1 MDMTTK
7 EIMDIALNLADLF
20 EMPSD
25 TTISVSGDNIKKVLI
40 GIDMDTPEIMLGKQL
55 GFDLVVSHHPKADG
69 AVIDFHNVMDIQ
81 VDKMVEFGVPINKAQ
96 KVLQKKKTT
105 VSIGNHV
112 SNYDRASSAAKLL
125 QMPFMNIHM
134 PADLIG
140 ERFTQ
145 KYLDEKLSGQ
155 PKATL
160 QEVVDVLNT
169 LEIYSSAKASPV
181 IRCGASS
188 DYAGK
193 IAVLFAGGTNGGA
206 DVYKAYFDAGVG
218 TIVAMHAP
226 EDVIKAV
233 KEQNIGNIIVAGHM
247 PSDSIG
253 LNAIIDAWT
262 ENGLEVTKMSG
273 IL

>member
-1 MDMTTK
+1 MNTT
-7 EIMDIALNLADLF
+7 EILRLALDLAGLS
-20 EMPSD
+20 EAPAD
-25 TTISVSGDNIKKVLI
+25 TTISNHGENIRRILMGV
-40 GIDMDTPEIMLGKQL
+40 DMDTPEIMLGKQL
-55 GFDLVVSHHPKADG
+55 GYDLVISHHPKAD
-69 AVIDFHNVMDIQ
+69 ASVVDFHKVMDIQ
-81 VDKMVEFGVPINKAQ
+81 IDKMVASGVPINKAQ
-96 KVLQKKKTT
+96 KMLKKK
-105 VSIGNHV
+105 VNSVDIGSHV

-125 QMPFMNIHM
+125 DMPYMNIHL

-145 KYLDEKLSGQ
+145 SFLNEALEGK

-160 QEVVDVLNT
+160 NDLVDALLT
-169 LEIYSSAKASPV
+169 LDVYKKSYAKPV
-181 IRCGASS
+181 IRCGSGG

-193 IAVLFAGGTNGGA
+193 VLVLFAGGTNGGA
-206 DVYKAYFDAGVG
+206 DVYKAYFEAGVG

-233 KEQNIGNIIVAGHM
+233 REQNIGNIIVAGHM

-253 LNAIIDAWT
+253 LNVIANAL
-262 ENGLEVTKMSG
+262 ESKGLEVTKMSG

>member
-1 MDMTTK
+1 MTTK
-7 EIMDIALNLADLF
+7 EIMEIALNLAGLD

-25 TTISVSGDNIKKVLI
+25 TTISIPGENIRKVLI
-40 GIDMDTPEIMLGKQL
+40 GVDMDTPEIMLGRQL
-55 GFDLVVSHHPKADG
+55 GFDLVVSHHPKADD
-69 AVIDFHNVMDIQ
+69 AVIEFHEVMDIQ

-96 KVLQKKKTT
+96 KALQKKKNS

-145 KYLDEKLSGQ
+145 KYLDEKLSDQ
-155 PKATL
+155 HKATL
-160 QEVVDVLNT
+160 KDVLDVLNT
-169 LEIYSSAKASPV
+169 LDVYSNALASPV
-181 IRCGASS
+181 IRCGAPS

-253 LNAIIDAWT
+253 LNAIIDAWS

>member
-1 MDMTTK
+1 MTTT
-7 EIMDIALNLADLF
+7 EIMEIALNRADLT

-25 TTISVSGDNIKKVLI
+25 TIISVPGENIRKILI
-40 GIDMDTPEIMLGKQL
+40 GVDMDTPEIMLGKQL
-55 GFDLVVSHHPKADG
+55 GFDLVVSHHPKADDS
-69 AVIDFHNVMDIQ
+69 VINFHNVMEIQ

-96 KVLQKKKTT
+96 KVLQKKMNT
-105 VSIGNHV
+105 VSIGSHV

-125 QMPFMNIHM
+125 QIPFMNIHM

-140 ERFTQ
+140 ERFIQ
-145 KYLDEKLSGQ
+145 EYLNDQLTDQ

-160 QEVVDVLNT
+160 KDVLDVLNSIGVYNNA
-169 LEIYSSAKASPV
+169 LASPV
-181 IRCGASS
+181 IRCGSSS
-188 DYAGK
+188 DFAGK

-218 TIVAMHAP
+218 TIIAMHAP

-253 LNAIIDAWT
+253 LNAIIDAWR
-262 ENGLEVTKMSG
+262 EKGLEVTKMSG